1 MPSRVS
7 YHTLLSEFYATEMLF
22 CEIRE
27 AIRMDYDELECVE
40 PIKNQVCPR
49 CLGECWILKGRV
61 GCWFC
66 GGTQDSPGIGQVP
79 MYYRI

>member
-1 MPSRVS
+1 
-7 YHTLLSEFYATEMLF
+7 
-22 CEIRE
+22 
-27 AIRMDYDELECVE
+27 MDYDELKCAE

-66 GGTQDSPGIGQVP
+66 GGTQDSPGMSQL
-79 MYYRI
+79 

>member
-1 MPSRVS
+1 
-7 YHTLLSEFYATEMLF
+7 
-22 CEIRE
+22 
-27 AIRMDYDELECVE
+27 MDYDELECVE

-66 GGTQDSPGIGQVP
+66 GGTQDSPGTCQVHTST
-79 MYYRI
+79 YLL

>member
-1 MPSRVS
+1 
-7 YHTLLSEFYATEMLF
+7 
-22 CEIRE
+22 
-27 AIRMDYDELECVE
+27 MDYDELECAE

-66 GGTQDSPGIGQVP
+66 GGTQDSPGTSQLCPKPGLSICDGPFRV
-79 MYYRI
+79 RIFH